1 MRFFTCGVLLLAL
14 TATGGDAQ
22 IDVCGKAALNTKA
35 ESRIVGGQAAT
46 AGSWPWQARL
56 LIPVTGGTALCGGSL
71 INSQW
76 ILSAAHCFS
85 STSTTGVV
93 VNLGETQINNSPN
106 SVSRSVSQIIV
117 HPNYNSQS
125 QDNDVSLLKLSS
137 SVTFNDYI
145 SPVCLAAAGSD
156 FPGGTTAWVTGFG
169 TLSFQ
174 GSASST
180 LQEVS
185 VPIVSNTQCSA
196 SYGSITNNMICAGLT
211 DGGKDSCQGDSGGPL
226 VSEQSGRWILA
237 GIVSFGRGCALPN
250 FPGVYARVSEY
261 QTWIDTQIT
270 SNQTG
275 FIVFNCNKTD
285 LSGSCSGEPPIT
297 NGTTS
302 STTTTTPD
310 VHQTTTTSPPETTTP
325 KAVCGRAVLN
335 SPVFDG
341 SSVVSAGQWPW
352 MASLQKNGQHVCGGT
367 LVSLDS
373 VLSNAD
379 CFSSSPVASEWT
391 VVLGRLKQNGSNPF
405 EVSLTVTNI
414 TLSNQTGSNVAVLKL
429 STAPVLNDYIQ
440 PICLDNGRTFPV
452 GTTCWAAGW
461 SSGRGGE
468 EKVLQEFQTSV
479 LECSRPTAAND
490 SICTTMF
497 TLAEGDSGGPLM
509 CQQGAS
515 WYQAAV
521 LSFARRSLR
530 RRRAVA
536 VAVMEFEKLSQ
547 FEDFLVQTVGPFL
560 PSTIN
565 SSSFNPTTPTTPI
578 APTTPTASVST
589 CTSTPVW
596 HIHKKIFF
604 YLRLI
609 FHTLWNI
616 ISSEHKH

>member
-226 VSEQSGRWILA
+226 VSKNDTRWVQA
-237 GIVSFGRGCALPN
+237 GVVSFGEGCAQAN
-250 FPGVYARVSEY
+250 FPGVYARVSQY
-261 QTWIDTQIT
+261 QSWISSQVDGTQP
-270 SNQTG
+270 G
-275 FIVFNCNKTD
+275 FITFV
-285 LSGSCSGEPPIT
+285 
-297 NGTTS
+297 
-302 STTTTTPD
+302 
-310 VHQTTTTSPPETTTP
+310 
-325 KAVCGRAVLN
+325 
-335 SPVFDG
+335 
-341 SSVVSAGQWPW
+341 
-352 MASLQKNGQHVCGGT
+352 
-367 LVSLDS
+367 
-373 VLSNAD
+373 
-379 CFSSSPVASEWT
+379 SSSSISAAHFISMTVLPV
-391 VVLGRLKQNGSNPF
+391 VF
-405 EVSLTVTNI
+405 
-414 TLSNQTGSNVAVLKL
+414 
-429 STAPVLNDYIQ
+429 
-440 PICLDNGRTFPV
+440 
-452 GTTCWAAGW
+452 
-461 SSGRGGE
+461 
-468 EKVLQEFQTSV
+468 SV
-479 LECSRPTAAND
+479 FIL
-490 SICTTMF
+490 F
-497 TLAEGDSGGPLM
+497 
-509 CQQGAS
+509 
-515 WYQAAV
+515 
-521 LSFARRSLR
+521 
-530 RRRAVA
+530 
-536 VAVMEFEKLSQ
+536 
-547 FEDFLVQTVGPFL
+547 
-560 PSTIN
+560 
-565 SSSFNPTTPTTPI
+565 
-578 APTTPTASVST
+578 
-589 CTSTPVW
+589 
-596 HIHKKIFF
+596 
-604 YLRLI
+604 
-609 FHTLWNI
+609 
-616 ISSEHKH
+616 